1 MLLNFIPRLKMR
13 PPADLDLWQFG
24 LDVRAVMLA
33 RISRGMTGT
42 LSAAEARRMVVEKQS
57 AAVRAQLAYA
67 RALLDGAPA
76 SASRAFFDIYRR
88 AVQAN
93 RKRLGKRRWRW
104 PSALDRRLVY
114 VRKRAKRDERGN
126 GWWAL

>member
-1 MLLNFIPRLKMR
+1 MLLKFIPRLKTR
-13 PPADLDLWQFG
+13 PPADLDLWQFC

-33 RISRGMTGT
+33 RISRGMNGT

-57 AAVRAQLAYA
+57 AAVHAQLACV

-76 SASRAFFDIYRR
+76 SASRAVFDIYHR

-93 RKRLGKRRWRW
+93 RKRLGT
-104 PSALDRRLVY
+104 
-114 VRKRAKRDERGN
+114 
-126 GWWAL
+126 